1 MNETNGIMPIR
12 KQSLPDGIVKK
23 LRIFVTEQ
31 GYKQGDRLPSAT
43 ELARMFEVGVPTLRE
58 AIKKLETINSVEVK
72 HGSGMFVG
80 KYFNRLFLP
89 NPVIVEESL
98 KKEKLLELIDARIAI
113 ESRIIHL
120 AMPNLTAE
128 HFTRFEELLKK
139 SENYPDDYVK
149 CALNYLEIEN
159 MMRKAANNTILF
171 EIVIAITNLYSDDQL
186 EVLNSHMPH
195 EKDYELHRNLL
206 TALKAGDEKEVIE
219 IMETRFKIIRDII
232 DQYM

>member
-1 MNETNGIMPIR
+1 MNETNGITPIK
-12 KQSLPDGIVKK
+12 KQSLPDGIVRK

-31 GYKQGDRLPSAT
+31 GYKQGDRLPSAA
-43 ELARMFEVGVPTLRE
+43 EMARLFEVGVPTLRE

-80 KYFNRLFLP
+80 KYFHRLFLP

-98 KKEKLLELIDARIAI
+98 KKEQLLELIDARIAI
-113 ESRIIHL
+113 EGRIIHL

-128 HFTRFEELLKK
+128 HITRFEQLLKRA
-139 SENYPDDYVK
+139 EAYPDDYLK